1 MIKYLSNSPKDT
13 DIFAEKIAKK
23 LSYPKT
29 ILLFGDM
36 GSGKTTFTK
45 SLIKFLGVDSK
56 ITSPT
61 FNIVNQYSVLDKTI
75 NHFDM
80 YRLEDE
86 SEAEEIGV
94 SEMIRD
100 KDSIN
105 IIEWPQKIAS
115 LIFGDVIKI
124 YIKQID
130 ENKREFL
137 VEGLKW

>member
-1 MIKYLSNSPKDT
+1 MIKFLSNSTQDT
-13 DIFAEKIAKK
+13 TDFAEQIAKK
-23 LSYPKT
+23 LSYPQT
-29 ILLFGDM
+29 ILLLGDM

-45 SLIKFLGVDSK
+45 SLIKFLGVK
-56 ITSPT
+56 ANVTSPT

-94 SEMIRD
+94 VDMLKD
-100 KDSIN
+100 KNSIN
-105 IIEWPQKIAS
+105 IIEWPQKIKS
-115 LIFGDVIKI
+115 LLSDNVIKI
-124 YIKQID
+124 YIKQIN

-137 VEGLKW
+137 VEGLK